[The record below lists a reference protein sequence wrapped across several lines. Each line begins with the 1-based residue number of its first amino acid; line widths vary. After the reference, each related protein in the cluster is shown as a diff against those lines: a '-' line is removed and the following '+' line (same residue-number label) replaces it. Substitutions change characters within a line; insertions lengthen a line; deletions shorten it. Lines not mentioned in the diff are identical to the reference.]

1 MDKDRI
7 ISEIKRTA
15 AINNG
20 IALGK
25 LKFLQETG
33 IKESDWHGKFWVKWS
48 DAILEAGL
56 TPNAFN
62 SSIDENYLLQ
72 KISDL
77 ISEIGCFPT
86 TGHLKLKSQNDKDF
100 PNNKVFYNRF
110 GNKAGLTNAVRDYAE
125 KHRIT
130 EIISLIPESSGKDNF
145 NDLESTEPLLG
156 FVYLYKSKQYYKIG
170 RTNNSSRRN
179 REIKLQLPFE
189 VQLVHSI
196 STDDPVGI
204 ERYWHL
210 RFAEKRLNGEWFQ
223 LSATDIKAFKK
234 RKFM

>member
-1 MDKDRI
+1 MDKNTI
-7 ISEIKRTA
+7 ILEIKRTA
-15 AINNG
+15 IADNG
-20 IALGK
+20 VALGK
-25 LKFLQETG
+25 AKFLQETG

-56 TPNAFN
+56 ISSIFN
-62 SSIDENYLLQ
+62 QPIDENFLLQ

-77 ISEIGCFPT
+77 IREIGCFPT
-86 TGHLKLKSQNDKDF
+86 KGHLKLKSQNDNNF
-100 PNNKVFYNRF
+100 PDNKVFYNRF
-110 GNKAGLTNAVRDYAE
+110 GNKSGLANAVRDYAE
-125 KHRIT
+125 KHNIT
-130 EIISLIPESSGKDNF
+130 EIISFIPNATNEEADAS
-145 NDLESTEPLLG
+145 EPNEALLG

-170 RTNNSSRRN
+170 RTNNPSRRG

-189 VQLVHSI
+189 VQLIHSI